1 MTVLIS
7 VLCIYYLSFT
17 FISRNIQQQATEYAT
32 DVNQNVDYSKKQAY
46 LDSVWTEPVYN
57 LFGIEYT
64 YEDIKGT
71 ELNRGLDL
79 QGGMY
84 VNLEVSPVDII
95 KGLSS
100 NNENPTFLE
109 ALSMAKERQKDSQES
124 YTTLFYDAYQE
135 LEPDGK
141 LSTIFASA
149 ANKDRFNFQSTDD
162 EILAVINDEV
172 EDAIERSYQILRTRV
187 DRFGTSSRIFNE
199 SRVPA
204 ASRSNYPELTIRNGS
219 ENYCKG

>member
-1 MTVLIS
+1 MTVVIS

-17 FISRNIQQQATEYAT
+17 FISRNIQQDATVYAT
-32 DVNQNVDYSKKQAY
+32 DVNSVVDYNKKQAY
-46 LDSVWTEPVYN
+46 LDSVWSEPIYS
-57 LFGIEYT
+57 LFGIDYT
-64 YEDIKGT
+64 YEEIKGT

-84 VNLEVSPVDII
+84 VNLEVSPVEII

-109 ALSMAKERQKDSQES
+109 ALQIAKERQKSSQET
-124 YTTLFYDAYQE
+124 YTQLFYDAYKE

-149 ANKDRFNFQSTDD
+149 ANKDRFNFQSTD
-162 EILAVINDEV
+162 E
-172 EDAIERSYQILRTRV
+172 
-187 DRFGTSSRIFNE
+187 
-199 SRVPA
+199 
-204 ASRSNYPELTIRNGS
+204 
-219 ENYCKG
+219 